1 MATTERRVAVQL
13 PPPEALQACAKALHG
28 GGFKGVAADENLM
41 QVTAKKKTFSQW
53 TASRITVSVTPSSTG
68 SEVLA
73 RSQAS
78 AQSLASA
85 AMKPSEKL
93 VQQFFEVL
101 SAVVGNMASVS
112 SPAAESP
119 PLAGPTRNADQDS
132 AVQIERLHGLLQA
145 GALTQEEYE
154 AEKAKVLG
162 RSSF

>member
-1 MATTERRVAVQL
+1 MATAERRVAVQL
-13 PPPEALQACAKALHG
+13 PPSEALQACAKALHG
-28 GGFKGVAADENLM
+28 GGFRGVAADENLM

-53 TASRITVSVTPSSTG
+53 TASKITVSVTSASTG

-93 VQQFFEVL
+93 VQQFFEML
-101 SAVVGNMASVS
+101 STVVGNMS
-112 SPAAESP
+112 SAPSPVAESVP
-119 PLAGPTRNADQDS
+119 AGPTRDADRDS
-132 AVQIERLHGLLQA
+132 AEQVERLHGLLKA
-145 GALTQEEYE
+145 GALTQDEYE

-162 RSSF
+162 RSSS